1 MRKTANELRRR
12 EPFGEVS
19 STSASTD
26 GISRPRPISVLHIV
40 LSTVTGGMENV
51 IYNLAY
57 GRDPSRLEIS
67 VGCLLEIGHLSE
79 TLRGIGVQS
88 SLVPKMIPGLTMLYP
103 KQLIKF
109 IRDSHCDIVHTHS
122 GCWTKVAAACS
133 YIPQIKVIYTEHGR
147 TFPESRLQVLQDRIA
162 IRSTHKVVAVGEPL
176 RKYLINRV
184 GLPAEKVVTIHNG
197 IDTERFKPSE
207 EGKRVRD
214 EFGYK
219 DDEVVIAI
227 VARLAPVKD
236 HRYLIEAF
244 RILLQRCP
252 QARLLI
258 IGDGPLREKLDFMV
272 ESYNLGEQ
280 IHFAGD
286 RNDVD
291 RILTGMDVATLSSQS
306 EGISLTLLEAM
317 SAELPVVATA
327 VGGNITIIKD
337 GINGF
342 LVEVNDINTY
352 ADLLT
357 RLTQSSDLR
366 RRIGKEARVDVMANW
381 SLKGM
386 VDAYQQLYEELIT
399 PY

>member
-1 MRKTANELRRR
+1 
-12 EPFGEVS
+12 
-19 STSASTD
+19 
-26 GISRPRPISVLHIV
+26 
-40 LSTVTGGMENV
+40 
-51 IYNLAY
+51 
-57 GRDPSRLEIS
+57 
-67 VGCLLEIGHLSE
+67 
-79 TLRGIGVQS
+79 
-88 SLVPKMIPGLTMLYP
+88 
-103 KQLIKF
+103 
-109 IRDSHCDIVHTHS
+109 
-122 GCWTKVAAACS
+122 
-133 YIPQIKVIYTEHGR
+133 
-147 TFPESRLQVLQDRIA
+147 
-162 IRSTHKVVAVGEPL
+162 
-176 RKYLINRV
+176 
-184 GLPAEKVVTIHNG
+184 
-197 IDTERFKPSE
+197 
-207 EGKRVRD
+207 
-214 EFGYK
+214 
-219 DDEVVIAI
+219 VIAI